1 MVENDIADDIR
12 AAMAADAGDAPEP
25 AEPVIEAVAEEVS
38 APSEDVPSE
47 DGRKRGPDGKFIAK
61 DAESAQDTTDQPS
74 KEVADP
80 ASQPVTRAP
89 SSWSPAAKAE
99 FDKLPTPVQQAV
111 AKREQEIDQGLRR
124 KAEELKRYEPLEQLI
139 APHRDKWRMAG
150 MDEASAI
157 GTLIGAQNV
166 LETNAVQGIQHLM
179 RAYGVT
185 AAQIMGQEGQAQ
197 APQPGQPAPAQAGQ
211 APEIEQL
218 RAQIAQL
225 QQSVQYSQTA
235 PLVSEVEAFFSDPAN
250 LYAENVRSDMARLL
264 ETGMASTLKDAY
276 DKACRVRDDIWPL
289 VQPAPS
295 NGGMN
300 GAERAMKA
308 KSAAVSVTGTPSS
321 APALASSG
329 SIEDDIRLAMQTAS
343 GRA

>member
-1 MVENDIADDIR
+1 MVENDIAYDIR
-12 AAMAADAGDAPEP
+12 AAMAVDAGDAPEP

-38 APSEDVPSE
+38 APVDDVPSE

-61 DAESAQDTTDQPS
+61 DAERAQDTTDQPS

-99 FDKLPTPVQQAV
+99 FDKLPSPVQQAV

-124 KAEELKRYEPLEQLI
+124 KAEELKRYEPLEQVL
-139 APHRDKWRMAG
+139 APRRDLWAAQG
-150 MDEASAI
+150 MDETQAI
-157 GTLIGAQNV
+157 KTLLAAQDL
-166 LETNAVQGIQHLM
+166 LEKNPVQGLEYLAK
-179 RAYGVT
+179 AYGVNLS
-185 AAQIMGQEGQAQ
+185 GQAQ
-197 APQPGQPAPAQAGQ
+197 APQPGHPAPAQAGQ

-300 GAERAMKA
+300 GAERAMRA
-308 KSAAVSVTGTPSS
+308 KNAAVSVTGTPSS

>member
-12 AAMAADAGDAPEP
+12 AAMAVDAGDAPEP

-99 FDKLPTPVQQAV
+99 FDKLPAPVQQAV

-124 KAEELKRYEPLEQLI
+124 KAEELKRYEPLEQVL
-139 APHRDKWRMAG
+139 APRRDLWAAQG
-150 MDEASAI
+150 MDETQAI
-157 GTLIGAQNV
+157 KTLLAAQDL
-166 LETNAVQGIQHLM
+166 LEKNPVQGLEYLAK
-179 RAYGVT
+179 AYGVNLP
-185 AAQIMGQEGQAQ
+185 GQAQ
-197 APQPGQPAPAQAGQ
+197 PPQPGQPAPAQAGQ
-211 APEIEQL
+211 ANELEQL
-218 RAQIAQL
+218 RAQIVQL

-300 GAERAMKA
+300 GAERAMRA
-308 KSAAVSVTGTPSS
+308 KQAAVSVTGTPSS

>member
-12 AAMAADAGDAPEP
+12 AAMAVDAGDAPEP
-25 AEPVIEAVAEEVS
+25 AETVIEAVAEEVS
-38 APSEDVPSE
+38 PPSDDAQSE

-99 FDKLPTPVQQAV
+99 FDKLPSPVQQAV

-124 KAEELKRYEPLEQLI
+124 KAEELKRYEPLEQVL
-139 APHRDKWRMAG
+139 APRRDLWAAQG
-150 MDEASAI
+150 MDETQAI
-157 GTLIGAQNV
+157 KTLLAAQDL
-166 LETNAVQGIQHLM
+166 LEKNPVQGLEYLAK
-179 RAYGVT
+179 AYGVNF
-185 AAQIMGQEGQAQ
+185 AGQAQ
-197 APQPGQPAPAQAGQ
+197 SPQPGQPAPAQAGQ

-300 GAERAMKA
+300 GAERAMRA
-308 KSAAVSVTGTPSS
+308 KQAAVSVTGTPSS

>member
-12 AAMAADAGDAPEP
+12 AAMAVETPDAPEP
-25 AEPVIEAVAEEVS
+25 AEPVIEAVAEDVS
-38 APSEDVPSE
+38 TTIDDVPSE

-61 DAESAQDTTDQPS
+61 DVESAQDTTDQPS

-99 FDKLPTPVQQAV
+99 FDKLPAPVQQAV

-124 KAEELKRYEPLEQLI
+124 KAEELKRYEPLEQVL
-139 APHRDKWRMAG
+139 APRRDLWAAQG
-150 MDEASAI
+150 MDETQAI
-157 GTLIGAQNV
+157 KTLLAAQDL
-166 LETNAVQGIQHLM
+166 LEKNPMQGLEYLAK
-179 RAYGVT
+179 AYGVNLS
-185 AAQIMGQEGQAQ
+185 GQAQ

-218 RAQIAQL
+218 RAQVAQL

-300 GAERAMKA
+300 GAERAMRA
-308 KSAAVSVTGTPSS
+308 KNAAVSVTGTPSS